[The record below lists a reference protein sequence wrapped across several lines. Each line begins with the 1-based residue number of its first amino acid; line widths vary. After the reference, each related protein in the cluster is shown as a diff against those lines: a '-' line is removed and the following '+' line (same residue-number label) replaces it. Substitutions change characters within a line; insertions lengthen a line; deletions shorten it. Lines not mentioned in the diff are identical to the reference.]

1 MFLFSRFLVTTVLI
15 SLCSGTLATEF
26 QHSDLT
32 DEFIEARKVLASMYM
47 QQQQIEKE
55 IDSMSSAFFNDDN
68 QVKLFK
74 YCKQPECHQY
84 SEAMYFTISPDKNY
98 TYQHTVNKDGEIQ
111 RSSQSGNLLQ
121 KKHHT
126 LIINNPSVNTRF
138 SYTQ

>member
-1 MFLFSRFLVTTVLI
+1 MFLFSRFLVTGVLI

-26 QHSDLT
+26 QHSDFT

-55 IDSMSSAFFNDDN
+55 IDTMSYTFFNDDN

-121 KKHHT
+121 EEHHT
-126 LIINNPSVNTRF
+126 LIINNPSANNHF